1 MGAMV
6 NFFKRRELVAVATIT
21 FIGCCFVYGRF
32 LLGQGYYVYV
42 DSASDTADQYIPF
55 YVDVIHSIQDGTF
68 SFWNFNYGLGSSL
81 FINQTWTFDVF
92 NLILI
97 PGGLLFGSQSIPF
110 LLVLIQ
116 CIRIILCGILFD
128 RLLLF
133 YCYSTS
139 SRILGSAL
147 YAFSGF
153 MMLWGQHYWFASAPF
168 WLALVLLLLE
178 RAIQDLTVLRSV
190 LLSVSVAGVLIWSL
204 YLGYMILLFALFYF
218 LIRTAYL
225 PERFSLKRYLRRFAL
240 FLLIALSGLLM
251 SCIVAIPVAEC
262 LLGDS
267 SRIVSD
273 NTPSK
278 MQVALA
284 SFGSF
289 VSIDQFGLYLGRL
302 MSNNLIG
309 LGYSDYPIDSFHGG
323 LHAGCSAA
331 VLLLFPMFM
340 AWVYAKAGCC
350 RRKAL
355 LTASVLLVLL
365 YMICGFLPQ
374 MFYLFSGQDYR
385 SSFVIVPAVCL
396 MIAFVVDRSVLTRSY
411 SLASLTIG
419 FVLSVI
425 VLVASY
431 VMGVPEAHRVVIMEM
446 GILCVVLGILVAYLR
461 RGMRLLYDSVLLIV
475 IASSFLDGY
484 ITTNWR
490 LIISDDAAMPI
501 TELSDIDA
509 DTLEAI
515 SFVQKEGDGLYRTE
529 KAYFEFTPA
538 EDSFVQNYIGV
549 SSYNSTLSS
558 GIERFY
564 REMLPHALWGARTDV
579 QCFYQDYSNLAV
591 DAFLGVRYILSTFDI
606 ADDAFMLA
614 AQFGDVRVYE
624 LGLPSS
630 SIGHL
635 YDNAISAQQFES
647 MDETQRRN
655 MIDTVVIDDAPSCN
669 EEASLPSPIDLSMA
683 NEGEVKGA
691 YQSDEVKIA
700 AISIPYNRGWQL
712 YVDGNQAE
720 IEIVNYGFIGFE
732 APAGEHAFTL
742 IYEPYGWQ
750 MGACLSLAGLLLLG
764 SQCLLLKR
772 RKCAQSF
779 DDQGVD
785 HDYTAVGL
793 K

>member
-1 MGAMV
+1 MGTLV
-6 NFFKRRELVAVATIT
+6 SFFKRHELVAVAAIA

-42 DSASDTADQYIPF
+42 DAASDTADQYIPF
-55 YVDVIHSIQDGTF
+55 YVDVIHSIQDGAF

-81 FINQTWTFDVF
+81 FINQTWTFDIF

-97 PGGLLFGSQSIPF
+97 PGGLLFGCQSIPF

-116 CIRIILCGILFD
+116 CIRIILCSILFD
-128 RLLLF
+128 RFLLF
-133 YCYSTS
+133 YCRSAS
-139 SRILGSAL
+139 SRILGSLL
-147 YAFSGF
+147 YTFSGF

-178 RAIQDLTVLRSV
+178 WAIQELTVLRSV

-204 YLGYMILLFALFYF
+204 YLGYMILLFMLLYY

-225 PERFSLKRYLRRFAL
+225 PERFSLKRYLRQFAL
-240 FLLIALSGLLM
+240 FILIALSGLLM

-267 SRIVSD
+267 SRIVSG
-273 NTPSK
+273 NAPSK

-289 VSIDQFGLYLGRL
+289 ISVDELVLYLGRL
-302 MSNNLIG
+302 LSNNLIG
-309 LGYSDYPIDSFHGG
+309 LGYSDYSIDSFHGG
-323 LHAGCSAA
+323 LHVGCSVA
-331 VLLLFPMFM
+331 VLLLLPLFI

-355 LTASVLLVLL
+355 LTASVLLIFF

-385 SSFVIVPAVCL
+385 SSFVVVPAVCL
-396 MIAFVVDRSVLTRSY
+396 MVAFIVDRAVLTRSY
-411 SLASLTIG
+411 SLISLTIG
-419 FVLSVI
+419 FMLSVI
-425 VLVASY
+425 VLVANY
-431 VMGVPEAHRVVIMEM
+431 VMCVPEVHRVAIMEM
-446 GILCVVLGILVAYLR
+446 GLLCVLFGILVVYLR
-461 RGMRLLYDSVLLIV
+461 REVRLLYDSMLAIIIV
-475 IASSFLDGY
+475 SSFLDGY
-484 ITTNWR
+484 ITANWR
-490 LIISDDAAMPI
+490 WTISDDVAMPI
-501 TELSDIDA
+501 TELSDIDE
-509 DTLEAI
+509 DTLEAVR
-515 SFVQKEGDGLYRTE
+515 FAQTEGEGLYRVE

-558 GIERFY
+558 GIEQFY
-564 REMLPHALWGARTDV
+564 REMLPHALWGTRTDV

-606 ADDAFMLA
+606 SDEAFMLA
-614 AQFGDVRVYE
+614 AQFGGVRVYE
-624 LGLPSS
+624 LDLPSS

-635 YDNAISAQQFES
+635 YGNAVSTQQFES
-647 MDETQRRN
+647 MDEIQRRN
-655 MIDTVVIDDAPSCN
+655 LVNAVVMDDAPSLH
-669 EEASLPSPIDLSMA
+669 EEASLPSPIDLSMV
-683 NEGEVKGA
+683 NEGKIKGT
-691 YQSDEVKIA
+691 YQSDESKIA
-700 AISIPYNRGWQL
+700 ALSIPYNRGWQL

-732 APAGEHAFTL
+732 APTGEHSITL
-742 IYEPYGWQ
+742 VYEPYGWQ
-750 MGACLSLAGLLLLG
+750 MGACLSLAGLVLLG
-764 SQCLLLKR
+764 FQCLLLKR
-772 RKCAQSF
+772 RQS
-779 DDQGVD
+779 GYV
-785 HDYTAVGL
+785 AV
-793 K
+793 